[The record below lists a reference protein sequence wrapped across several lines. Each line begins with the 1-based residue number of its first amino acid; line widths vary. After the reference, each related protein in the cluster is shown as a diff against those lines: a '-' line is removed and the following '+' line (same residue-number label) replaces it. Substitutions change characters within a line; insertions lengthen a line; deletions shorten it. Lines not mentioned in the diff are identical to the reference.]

1 MPHSLQAT
9 AAGKNLVITVISD
22 SGCDFSQNLQV
33 NVVSFVLVGA
43 VLSFFGGILLP
54 FMMDEEKFSE
64 ANVSTWSP

>member
-1 MPHSLQAT
+1 LPQTRQAT
-9 AAGKNLVITVISD
+9 AAGKNLAMTVISD
-22 SGCDFSQNLQV
+22 RGLDFSQNLQV